1 MSELARDA
9 SLDEIVFAN
18 RNKSY
23 GAYAL
28 RKGYRAAV
36 TKATIIG
43 TSIFLV
49 AMFTPKLLDRLSPK
63 EQKEEVMI
71 DVNLMDLPPPPIDE
85 NEPPPPPP
93 PPPVEQ
99 PKVETV
105 KFLPPEVKK
114 DEEVPQ
120 ESPPPTVEKLEVA
133 IAASETQEGD
143 PNATE
148 LIIAPEAISA
158 PGKGEVIE
166 AAPVEEQIFTAVEQN
181 PEFPGGAAEMYKY
194 LSKNIRYPGAASR
207 ANIQGRVFLQF
218 VVNTDGSIT
227 DVEVVKG
234 VGFGCDEEAV
244 RVVKSMPKWKPG
256 RQSGRAVRVKYT
268 LPVNFQLE

>member
-1 MSELARDA
+1 MSELSREA
-9 SLDEIVFAN
+9 SLDDIVFAN

-28 RKGYRAAV
+28 RKEYRGV
-36 TKATIIG
+36 LTKATIIG

-49 AMFTPKLLDRLSPK
+49 AMFAPKLLEKLGAN

-85 NEPPPPPP
+85 NEPPPPP

-133 IAASETQEGD
+133 VAAAETQEGD

-148 LIIAPEAISA
+148 LIIAPEAITA

-166 AAPVEEQIFTAVEQN
+166 AAPVEEKIFTAVEQN
-181 PEFPGGAAEMYKY
+181 PEFPGGPAEMYKY
-194 LSKNIRYPGAASR
+194 LAKNIRYPGAASR

-256 RQSGRAVRVKYT
+256 RQQGRAVRVKYT

>member
-85 NEPPPPPP
+85 NEP
-93 PPPVEQ
+93 
-99 PKVETV
+99 T
-105 KFLPPEVKK
+105 
-114 DEEVPQ
+114 
-120 ESPPPTVEKLEVA
+120 
-133 IAASETQEGD
+133 I
-143 PNATE
+143 
-148 LIIAPEAISA
+148 
-158 PGKGEVIE
+158 
-166 AAPVEEQIFTAVEQN
+166 
-181 PEFPGGAAEMYKY
+181 
-194 LSKNIRYPGAASR
+194 LS
-207 ANIQGRVFLQF
+207 
-218 VVNTDGSIT
+218 
-227 DVEVVKG
+227 
-234 VGFGCDEEAV
+234 
-244 RVVKSMPKWKPG
+244 
-256 RQSGRAVRVKYT
+256 
-268 LPVNFQLE
+268 FQLPATHPITAIYNDFPSNIINKIN

>member
-85 NEPPPPPP
+85 HEPAPIPAPPPQQSPNGD
-93 PPPVEQ
+93 
-99 PKVETV
+99 TL
-105 KFLPPEVKK
+105 KFSHP
-114 DEEVPQ
+114 
-120 ESPPPTVEKLEVA
+120 
-133 IAASETQEGD
+133 
-143 PNATE
+143 
-148 LIIAPEAISA
+148 
-158 PGKGEVIE
+158 
-166 AAPVEEQIFTAVEQN
+166 
-181 PEFPGGAAEMYKY
+181 
-194 LSKNIRYPGAASR
+194 
-207 ANIQGRVFLQF
+207 
-218 VVNTDGSIT
+218 
-227 DVEVVKG
+227 
-234 VGFGCDEEAV
+234 
-244 RVVKSMPKWKPG
+244 
-256 RQSGRAVRVKYT
+256 
-268 LPVNFQLE
+268 

>member
-1 MSELARDA
+1 MSEISRDVT
-9 SLDEIVFAN
+9 LDDIVFAN
-18 RNKSY
+18 RNKAY
-23 GAYAL
+23 GAYVL
-28 RKGYRAAV
+28 RKEYRGVV

-43 TSIFLV
+43 ASIFLL
-49 AMFTPKLLDRLSPK
+49 AMFAPKLLDKLGL
-63 EQKEEVMI
+63 KEEKQEVM
-71 DVNLMDLPPPPIDE
+71 VEMNLMDLPPPPIDD
-85 NEPPPPPP
+85 NEPPPPP

-133 IAASETQEGD
+133 VAASETQEGD

-166 AAPVEEQIFTAVEQN
+166 AAPVEEKIFTAVEQN
-181 PEFPGGAAEMYKY
+181 PEFPGGQSEMYAY
-194 LSKNIRYPGAASR
+194 LRKNIKYPGAASR

-234 VGFGCDEEAV
+234 VGFGCDEEAM
-244 RVVKSMPKWKPG
+244 RVVKGMPKWKPG

-268 LPVNFQLE
+268 LPVAFQLE

>member
-1 MSELARDA
+1 MSEISRGA
-9 SLDEIVFAN
+9 SLDDIVFAN

-28 RKGYRAAV
+28 RKEYKGVV

-43 TSIFLV
+43 ASIFLL
-49 AMFTPKLLDRLSPK
+49 AMFAPKLLDKLGLQ
-63 EQKEEVMI
+63 EDKEEVMVE
-71 DVNLMDLPPPPIDE
+71 VNLLDIPPPPIDE
-85 NEPPPPPP
+85 NEPPPPP

-114 DEEVPQ
+114 DEEVPE

-158 PGKGEVIE
+158 GKGEVIE
-166 AAPVEEQIFTAVEQN
+166 AAPAEEKIFTAVEQN
-181 PEFPGGAAEMYKY
+181 PEFPGGPAEMYKY
-194 LSKNIRYPGAASR
+194 LAKNIRYPGAASR

-227 DVEVVKG
+227 DVSVVKG
-234 VGFGCDEEAV
+234 VGFGCDEEAM
-244 RVVKSMPKWKPG
+244 RVVKGMPKWKPG

>member
-1 MSELARDA
+1 MSEISRDA
-9 SLDEIVFAN
+9 TLDDIVFAN
-18 RNKSY
+18 RNKAY

-28 RKGYRAAV
+28 RKAYRGVV

-43 TSIFLV
+43 ASIFLL
-49 AMFTPKLLDRLSPK
+49 AMFAPKLLDKFAPQ
-63 EQKEEVMI
+63 EETQEVMV

-85 NEPPPPPP
+85 NEPPPPP

-114 DEEVPQ
+114 DEEVPE

-133 IAASETQEGD
+133 VAASETQEGD

-148 LIIAPEAISA
+148 LIIAPEAIAA

-166 AAPVEEQIFTAVEQN
+166 AAPVEEKIFTAVEQN

-194 LSKNIRYPGAASR
+194 LGKNIRYPGAASR

-227 DVEVVKG
+227 DVQVVKG

-244 RVVKSMPKWKPG
+244 RVVKGMPKWKPG

>member
-71 DVNLMDLPPPPIDE
+71 DVNLMDLPPPPIDD
-85 NEPPPPPP
+85 NEPPPPP

-120 ESPPPTVEKLEVA
+120 QSPPPTVETLEVA

-181 PEFPGGAAEMYKY
+181 PEFPGGPAEMYKY